1 MSSQLS
7 AIELLK
13 LGNTGRE
20 TPALNKFWPEFIGI
34 SLGVAG
40 ATFVNFQTRRPPFS
54 GIQKHIIAAGG
65 LTGILTMVQKKR
77 DEYLAE
83 KDAVLRHYVELHP
96 EDFPT
101 PERKKIG
108 DILEPWVPVR

>member
-1 MSSQLS
+1 MTSNLS

-13 LGNTGRE
+13 LGNEGRIKPFLNQYWPYILGGVFGIGTGVM
-20 TPALNKFWPEFIGI
+20 I
-34 SLGVAG
+34 
-40 ATFVNFQTRRPPFS
+40 NFGTKRPLMS
-54 GIQKHIIAAGG
+54 GIQKHILGVVGWTAA
-65 LTGILTMVQKKR
+65 ISVVQNKR

-83 KDAVLRHYVELHP
+83 KDAVLRHYIELHP

-108 DILEPWVPVR
+108 DLLDPWVPIR